1 MQQRAGATRKNPAE
15 IGEEAY
21 GNQQGNSPHVPLRQI
36 GIQVGNP
43 LHHIVLPVIDGTPAP
58 AYFSG
63 KISVYSP
70 SRNCCVKRMP
80 QREETHDQGADKVQ
94 GSCRKRAHQG
104 LPGAEGRRS
113 ISRAANTVFGDHT
126 IQPPYTRERSEG
138 HADGSG
144 LRCEKGHRYSPKVPV
159 ICQK

>member
-1 MQQRAGATRKNPAE
+1 MQQRTGATRKNPAK

-43 LHHIVLPVIDGTPAP
+43 LHYIVLPVIDSTPAP
-58 AYFSG
+58 AYFGG

-70 SRNCCVKRMP
+70 GCNCRVKCVS
-80 QREETHDQGADKVQ
+80 QGEDTHDQGTDKVQ
-94 GSCRKRAHQG
+94 GSCRERTHQG
-104 LPGAEGRRS
+104 LPGAEGRRP
-113 ISRAANTVFGDHT
+113 ISRAANTVFRDHT

-138 HADGSG
+138 HADRSG
-144 LRCEKGHRYSPKVPV
+144 LRGEEGHRYSPKVPV